1 MNKKKNILII
11 GVVVMLLSV
20 LGITFAFISVG
31 DKQTLA
37 NTFTS
42 GCLKITIENESAAIK
57 LSGTYPVTDVE
68 GLSNDPYTFT
78 IKNTCDKS
86 ANYEINLES
95 LDKTNNTLDLSY
107 VKVSLSSDTM
117 DNLITK
123 VSDNENRKNYVA
135 GSYSSNNLYNGVIE
149 GNTTKTFY
157 LREWIDYDVTKE
169 EGANKSYTSRINV
182 IANPEIVVN
191 TKSEIKTTIEGKT
204 LTGVITGSANTI
216 RYCKTTSNS
225 CTPNLDLAINDNKV
239 TYEAEE
245 ITDKQMICTKID
257 DNKTTCT
264 DSFIT
269 KRYAKDT
276 ILANKTIAKREDF
289 SQTVTTDTTGT
300 IYSAE
305 DDYGTS
311 YYYAGNPT
319 DNWVKFAGFY
329 WRIIRI
335 NGDGTIRMIY
345 NGPTTDQTGETTQIG
360 TSAFNTNYNDN
371 MYVGYQYTSGEV
383 HGRGTDS
390 TIKGVLDNWY
400 NNNLKDYSNYIATG
414 NGATFCNDR
423 TPSTDSSTINGNG
436 GTGTTQTYYAPYIRL
451 ITNKTPSYKCAN
463 SNDRFT
469 TSVGL
474 ITADEAAYA
483 GGNVSSDNTNFYL
496 YTNQYYW
503 TISSFYF
510 YTVDTAPT
518 YVFRIGSAGW
528 VGADSVNAGLGVRP
542 VINLKADI
550 ELVGSGTSS
559 DPYKIYEIKDYAKVQ
574 ILNNKTISTRTDF
587 STTVTEDTTGTIYS
601 AEDDYGTSYY
611 YAGNPSDNWVKFA
624 GFYWRIIRI
633 NGDGTVR
640 MIYNGLTTDQTGETT
655 QIGSSAFNTN
665 NNDNMYVGYQ
675 YTNGE
680 VHGRGTDSTIKGVL
694 DNWYNNNL
702 SNYSNYLATGNGAN
716 FCNDRQ
722 PSTAKDTINNNGGTG
737 TTATYYAS
745 YNRLVTNKTP
755 SFKCTEVNDRFTTSV
770 GLITADEVAYAGG
783 LIGSENL
790 NYYLYTNQYYWTMS
804 PSDFYVSYNRASNF
818 CVRNKDG
825 SFGSDTVEFTTPG
838 IRPVINLKSST
849 VFSSGTGASS
859 DPYIVT

>member
-371 MYVGYQYTSGEV
+371 MYVGYQYTSGEI

-390 TIKGVLDNWY
+390 TIKGVLDSWY
-400 NNNLKDYSNYIATG
+400 SSNLSSYASKIATG
-414 NGATFCNDR
+414 GGAAFCNDR
-423 TPSTDSSTINGNG
+423 TPYSGT
-436 GTGTTQTYYAPYIRL
+436 GTGTTYTKYAAYIRL
-451 ITNKTPSYKCAN
+451 YSNKTP
-463 SNDRFT
+463 T
-469 TSVGL
+469 
-474 ITADEAAYA
+474 
-483 GGNVSSDNTNFYL
+483 
-496 YTNQYYW
+496 
-503 TISSFYF
+503 
-510 YTVDTAPT
+510 
-518 YVFRIGSAGW
+518 
-528 VGADSVNAGLGVRP
+528 
-542 VINLKADI
+542 
-550 ELVGSGTSS
+550 
-559 DPYKIYEIKDYAKVQ
+559 
-574 ILNNKTISTRTDF
+574 
-587 STTVTEDTTGTIYS
+587 
-601 AEDDYGTSYY
+601 
-611 YAGNPSDNWVKFA
+611 
-624 GFYWRIIRI
+624 
-633 NGDGTVR
+633 
-640 MIYNGLTTDQTGETT
+640 
-655 QIGSSAFNTN
+655 
-665 NNDNMYVGYQ
+665 
-675 YTNGE
+675 
-680 VHGRGTDSTIKGVL
+680 
-694 DNWYNNNL
+694 
-702 SNYSNYLATGNGAN
+702 
-716 FCNDRQ
+716 
-722 PSTAKDTINNNGGTG
+722 
-737 TTATYYAS
+737 
-745 YNRLVTNKTP
+745 
-755 SFKCTEVNDRFTTSV
+755 FKCTDTGDRFATSV

-783 LIGSENL
+783 VYGRSNSD
-790 NYYLYTNQYYWTMS
+790 YYLFTGQDYWTIS
-804 PSDFYVSYNRASNF
+804 PSSGGSYVRTFYVRSNNTLGDIY
-818 CVRNKDG
+818 VPNDHG
-825 SFGSDTVEFTTPG
+825 V
-838 IRPVINLKSST
+838 RPVINLKADT
-849 VFSSGTGASS
+849 LLTGSGTSS
-859 DPYIVT
+859 NPYVVS

>member
-311 YYYAGNPT
+311 YYYAGNPS

-329 WRIIRI
+329 WRIIRV

-400 NNNLKDYSNYIATG
+400 DNNLKNYSNYIATG

-423 TPSTDSSTINGNG
+423 TPFSGP
-436 GTGTTQTYYAPYIRL
+436 GTGTTATDYAAYNRL
-451 ITNKTPSYKCAN
+451 ATNKAPTFKCTN
-463 SNDRFT
+463 TSDRFA

-474 ITADEAAYA
+474 ITADEVAYA
-483 GGNVSSDNTNFYL
+483 GGVYNTSNSGYYL
-496 YTNQYYW
+496 YTGQAFW
-503 TISSFYF
+503 TMSPYISHSSGYARVFG
-510 YTVDTAPT
+510 VGSNGHLGSDWT
-518 YVFRIGSAGW
+518 YDGIG
-528 VGADSVNAGLGVRP
+528 VHQ
-542 VINLKADI
+542 VINLKSDTV
-550 ELVGSGTSS
+550 LTGTGTTSN
-559 DPYKIYEIKDYAKVQ
+559 PYKISGLMDAKDQ
-574 ILNNKTISTRTDF
+574 ILANKNIATRTDF
-587 STTVTEDTTGTIYS
+587 SQTVTTDTTGTVYS

-611 YAGNPSDNWVKFA
+611 FAGATTENWVKFA
-624 GFYWRIIRI
+624 GYYWRIIRI
-633 NGDGTVR
+633 NGDGTIR
-640 MIYNGLTTDQTGETT
+640 MIYQGDSANITGTGT
-655 QIGSSAFNTN
+655 QIGTSAFNSTYT
-665 NNDNMYVGYQ
+665 DNMYVGYQ

-702 SNYSNYLATGNGAN
+702 KNYDNYIAKEGGAT

-722 PSTAKDTINNNGGTG
+722 SSTDISSINGAGGIG
-737 TTATYYAS
+737 TTPTYYGS
-745 YNRLVTNKTP
+745 YIRLVTNKAPTL
-755 SFKCTEVNDRFTTSV
+755 KCFEANDRFSIPV
-770 GLITADEVAYAGG
+770 GLITADEIAYAGG
-783 LIGSENL
+783 IVGTN
-790 NYYLYTNQYYWTMS
+790 NTNFYLYTNQYYWTMS
-804 PSDFYVSYNRASNF
+804 PSDFYVSYNRASIF

-825 SFGSDTVEFTTPG
+825 SFGSDTVEYTAAG
-838 IRPVINLKSST
+838 IRPVINLKTST
-849 VFSSGTGASS
+849 IFSSGNGTSS
-859 DPYIVT
+859 NPYVVF

>member
-311 YYYAGNPT
+311 YYYAGNPS

-360 TSAFNTNYNDN
+360 TSTFNTNYNDN
-371 MYVGYQYTSGEV
+371 MYVGYQYTNGEV

-414 NGATFCNDR
+414 NGANFCNDR
-423 TPSTDSSTINGNG
+423 TPYSGP
-436 GTGTTQTYYAPYIRL
+436 GTGATYTEYAAYNRL
-451 ITNKTPSYKCAN
+451 YTNKAPSYKCAN
-463 SNDRFT
+463 SNDRFAT
-469 TSVGL
+469 AIGL
-474 ITADEAAYA
+474 ITADEVAYA
-483 GGNVSSDNTNFYL
+483 GGVYWTDNTSYYL
-496 YTNQYYW
+496 FTGQYYW
-503 TISSFYF
+503 ALASSLFNSDEDYAHVFGVYLKGELGKISVGW
-510 YTVDTAPT
+510 TVP
-518 YVFRIGSAGW
+518 
-528 VGADSVNAGLGVRP
+528 GARP
-542 VINLKADI
+542 VINLKSDTV
-550 ELVGSGTSS
+550 LTGKGTTSN
-559 DPYKIYEIKDYAKVQ
+559 PYKISGLMDAKDQ
-574 ILNNKTISTRTDF
+574 ILANKNIATRTDF
-587 STTVTEDTTGTIYS
+587 SQTVTTDTTGTIYS

-611 YAGNPSDNWVKFA
+611 FAGATTENWVKFA
-624 GFYWRIIRI
+624 GYYWRIIRI
-633 NGDGTVR
+633 NGDGTIR
-640 MIYNGLTTDQTGETT
+640 MIYQGDSANITGDGT
-655 QIGSSAFNTN
+655 QIGASAFNTN

-675 YTNGE
+675 YASGE

-702 SNYSNYLATGNGAN
+702 NNYSNYLATGNGAN

-722 PSTAKDTINNNGGTG
+722 PSTSDNGINGQGGTG
-737 TTATYYAS
+737 ALITYYAAR
-745 YNRLVTNKTP
+745 NRLFINKAPTL
-755 SFKCTEVNDRFTTSV
+755 KCLEENDRFSIPV
-770 GLITADEVAYAGG
+770 GLITADEIAYAGG
-783 LIGSENL
+783 IVGTN
-790 NYYLYTNQYYWTMS
+790 NTNFYLYTNRYYWTMTS
-804 PSDFYVSYNRASNF
+804 SYFDENAARTFYLDANGWIGSW
-818 CVRNKDG
+818 DG
-825 SFGSDTVEFTTPG
+825 VIHNYGV
-838 IRPVINLKSST
+838 RPVINLKSDT
-849 VFSSGTGASS
+849 IFSSGNGTSPN
-859 DPYIVT
+859 PYTVS